1 MSKLP
6 YENNQRDETSHGEE
20 EEAGQNPL
28 HRKFQSNM
36 ANEKKRE
43 ELKVVTVEFNISMH
57 CNACE
62 RTVAK
67 IISKFKGVE
76 TFRTDMNKH
85 KVVVTGR
92 IDPQKLLKKLK
103 NKTGKKVEILAN
115 KREEEGSRDTGENAV
130 SEAIPRPVNDRCR
143 PPISYDCCEN
153 NDLLMFFSDENPNAC
168 SIM

>member
-1 MSKLP
+1 MFSKKP
-6 YENNQRDETSHGEE
+6 STKARAFFIGKRESRI
-20 EEAGQNPL
+20 
-28 HRKFQSNM
+28 RSNM

-43 ELKVVTVEFNISMH
+43 ESKVTVELKISMH

-92 IDPQKLLKKLK
+92 IDPQKLLRKLK
-103 NKTGKKVEILAN
+103 KKTRRKVEIVGN
-115 KREEEGSRDTGENAV
+115 KREEEGSRDTGENAA
-130 SEAIPRPVNDRCR
+130 SEAIPRPVNERCR

>member
-1 MSKLP
+1 
-6 YENNQRDETSHGEE
+6 
-20 EEAGQNPL
+20 
-28 HRKFQSNM
+28 M
-36 ANEKKRE
+36 ANKKKKE
-43 ELKVVTVEFNISMH
+43 EDLKAVVAEYKVSMH

-67 IISKFKGVE
+67 IISMFEGVE

-103 NKTGKKVEILAN
+103 KKTRKKVEIVAS
-115 KREEEGSRDTGENAV
+115 KKEEEGSKDHTSRTEEINVA
-130 SEAIPRPVNDRCR
+130 SESFPQQY
-143 PPISYDCCEN
+143 PPIFFDCCKN
-153 NDLLMFFSDENPNAC
+153 NDLLMAFSDENPNAC